1 MKTVIRGVAVAA
13 LALASVHGF
22 ADQGTW
28 LVRARATQ
36 LSWDNAQ
43 TGAANTLNVNAKDQ
57 LIPEVDISY
66 FITKNIA
73 TELVLTYPQEVEIRA
88 GSSSLGK
95 VKALPPSILVQYH
108 FTDFGVIR
116 PYVGAGVNY
125 TIFSSR
131 KGLGGG
137 TYALESSSLG
147 YVAQVGADYML
158 DKQWG
163 LNVDVKYIR
172 MSTDVITNSDGA
184 HVGELKLNPIAAA
197 LGVVYK
203 F

>member
-1 MKTVIRGVAVAA
+1 M
-13 LALASVHGF
+13 
-22 ADQGTW
+22 
-28 LVRARATQ
+28 
-36 LSWDNAQ
+36 
-43 TGAANTLNVNAKDQ
+43 
-57 LIPEVDISY
+57 
-66 FITKNIA
+66 
-73 TELVLTYPQEVEIRA
+73 
-88 GSSSLGK
+88 
-95 VKALPPSILVQYH
+95 QYH